1 MKPDPLIIALDF
13 DSAREASQLVS
24 TLGDAAGFYK
34 VGMELFAAAGMD
46 YVRNL
51 VDGGKQVFLDMKYY
65 DIGETVRRA
74 VAVAARSGATFLTV
88 HAVGQVMRAAVEG
101 RGDSKLK
108 LLAITVLTS
117 LDQKDLK
124 DMGHDGTV
132 SDLVARRVR
141 QAVEAGV
148 DGVVAS
154 PLEARTIRQIAGPDA
169 ILVTPGVRSAGADK
183 GDQKRVATPAEA
195 IRDGSSHLVI
205 GRQVTRAADPVA
217 ALAAIR
223 GEIAGV

>member
-1 MKPDPLIIALDF
+1 
-13 DSAREASQLVS
+13 
-24 TLGDAAGFYK
+24 
-34 VGMELFAAAGMD
+34 
-46 YVRNL
+46 
-51 VDGGKQVFLDMKYY
+51 
-65 DIGETVRRA
+65 
-74 VAVAARSGATFLTV
+74 
-88 HAVGQVMRAAVEG
+88 
-101 RGDSKLK
+101 LK

-117 LDQKDLK
+117 LDQKDLQE
-124 DMGHDGTV
+124 MGHEGTV

-141 QAVEAGV
+141 QATDAGV

-195 IRDGSSHLVI
+195 IRDGASHLVI
-205 GRQVTRAADPVA
+205 GRQVTRAVDPVG

-223 GEIAGV
+223 NEIAGA